1 MPVDPQ
7 LPNLLIA
14 GAMRSGTTSAY
25 RYLEAHPDIFMSPSK
40 EPHFLAFEDCPPAYT
55 GPGDDHLNQRVCTN
69 LEEYR
74 ALFAPGAS
82 ARVSRR
88 GRRDVSLPP
97 APRSKECSDTTSNRS
112 SSSSSATRPI
122 APRLPSSICGAR
134 AANRW
139 RHWPKHSTP
148 NRNGAALGWAP
159 MWHYLAAGRFADQ
172 VTRWRDAIGADN
184 LQVVLFEDLESSP
197 GARSRRSSSGS
208 VSTPTRRSTT
218 WCTTNPAAPRSVAV
232 ERMTRRAG
240 PRLRKIK
247 RALPRPMRHAFER
260 FREQNIVSRD
270 GVDAST
276 RARIVAEVA
285 DDVRRLEGIIERD
298 LERVAPVSLAR
309 ATGAGR

>member
-1 MPVDPQ
+1 LPADPQ

-40 EPHFLAFEDCPPAYT
+40 EPHFLAFEGCSPAFT

-82 ARVSRR
+82 TRYR
-88 GRRDVSLPP
+88 GEASAMYLYLPAALEGMKRHHIEPFVLLFLRDP
-97 APRSKECSDTTSNRS
+97 AD
-112 SSSSSATRPI
+112 
-122 APRLPSSICGAR
+122 R
-134 AANRW
+134 AASAFEYLR
-139 RHWPKHSTP
+139 RQGREPLATLAEALDAEP
-148 NRNGAALGWAP
+148 ERRALGWAP

-172 VTRWRDAIGADN
+172 VTRWRDAVGTDN
-184 LQVVLFEDLESSP
+184 LQVVLFEDLERSP
-197 GARSRRSSSGS
+197 KSTFASIFERLGVDPDAPIDYVVHNRSG
-208 VSTPTRRSTT
+208 
-218 WCTTNPAAPRSVAV
+218 APRSVAV

-240 PRLRKIK
+240 PRLRKVK
-247 RALPRPMRHAFER
+247 RALPRPVRRAFER
-260 FREQNIVSRD
+260 FREQNIVSHD
-270 GVDAST
+270 GVDVST

-298 LERVAPVSLAR
+298 LSAWRR
-309 ATGAGR
+309 